1 MNSLGRAMSQRFIN
15 VCDNQLFNPAV
26 PTRPVHSV
34 KGAMMMIRRKRA
46 IGLQFILSLYQLCRG
61 SAAGLKVLLFA
72 IKSLW
77 SRRSELYKVRKYIQ
91 SSRKVSDKDLFKKV
105 LIKPGLRY
113 YFHFYKGDLPR
124 YWESR
129 K

>member
-26 PTRPVHSV
+26 LTRPVHSV
-34 KGAMMMIRRKRA
+34 KGAMMM
-46 IGLQFILSLYQLCRG
+46 SLYQLCRG
-61 SAAGLKVLLFA
+61 SATGLKVLLFA